1 MVFLNA
7 ANIAPSLRTRSSIFR
22 SGRLILSHVQI
33 LIIFFYFSR
42 IRQGL
47 TFIEMKKKISRKV
60 FGFQI
65 AETLSVQSN
74 TQTETPIMEKTE
86 LDEHR
91 PELRES
97 TENEDAD
104 QHKFLTG
111 IKLFLVMAA
120 ISLNTF
126 MVSMVSLRSK

>member
-1 MVFLNA
+1 
-7 ANIAPSLRTRSSIFR
+7 
-22 SGRLILSHVQI
+22 
-33 LIIFFYFSR
+33 
-42 IRQGL
+42 
-47 TFIEMKKKISRKV
+47 
-60 FGFQI
+60 
-65 AETLSVQSN
+65 
-74 TQTETPIMEKTE
+74 MEKTE

-104 QHKFLTG
+104 QDKFLTG

-126 MVSMVSLRSK
+126 MVSMVSLRSKQVLQEFSSLIVVHDLCLALMIRIKP